1 MKKQQ
6 TGSTLLL
13 LMVVILISLTAT
25 VTLIQTFNWQAKKS
39 AERRVVDNSILILYA
54 LNDYFL
60 AECSAAGNN
69 SSAVTAPS
77 SVDVLVAQG
86 YLPERNYKLPF
97 GGSYSLGIAHQGDGT
112 ILSVSFTALDADHA
126 TRLSR
131 YGVDQ
136 ATVEVSGS
144 AVRFSRR
151 TSQFDESDYR
161 QDALA
166 FQGQVCF

>member
-1 MKKQQ
+1 MKHQKG
-6 TGSTLLL
+6 TAIILVIVG
-13 LMVVILISLTAT
+13 ILISLTAT
-25 VTLIQTFNWQAKKS
+25 VTLIQAFNWRAKMS
-39 AERRVVDNSILILYA
+39 AEHRIVDDSMLILYA

-60 AECSAAGNN
+60 AECSAAGND

-86 YLPERNYKLPF
+86 YLPQRSYKLPD
-97 GGSYSLGIAHQGDGT
+97 GGSYSLGLTHAGDGT
-112 ILSVSFTALDADHA
+112 TLSVSFTARDADHA

-131 YGVDQ
+131 YGEGQ
-136 ATVEVSGS
+136 AIAEVSGS

-151 TSQFDESDYR
+151 TTHFDESDYR